1 MKMNKYKEYSFT
13 FTERIIAGDEETFK
27 EFFFDN
33 YNDVFKFIYHMTFDR
48 EAALDLTQDTFLNF
62 YKSLKNLNP
71 AISPNYYL
79 FRIAKNLT
87 LNYLNKSEQTV
98 HYDLDIEETYK
109 NFASNPEEEYM
120 ASFFEN
126 DIQKAIESLPNRC
139 RAVFILSR
147 FNNLTYQEISETLE
161 ISLQTVKNQINKA
174 IAILRKK
181 LSHYLD

>member
-1 MKMNKYKEYSFT
+1 MKMNKYKEYSFV
-13 FTERIIAGDEETFK
+13 FTERIITGDEEAFK

-33 YNDVFKFIYHMTFDR
+33 YNDVFKFIYHMIFDR

-71 AISPNYYL
+71 SISPNYYL

-87 LNYLNKSEQTV
+87 LNYLNKSQQTI
-98 HYDLDIEETYK
+98 HYDLDVEETYN
-109 NFASNPEEEYM
+109 NFASYPEEEYI

-147 FNNLTYQEISETLE
+147 FNNLTYQEISETLQ

>member
-1 MKMNKYKEYSFT
+1 MKHKEYTVLFS
-13 FTERIIAGDEETFK
+13 ERIKAGDQEAFK

-33 YNDVFKFIYHMTFDR
+33 YNDVFSFIFRMTFDR
-48 EAALDLTQDTFLNF
+48 DASLDLTQDTFLNF
-62 YKSLKNLNP
+62 YKSLDKINP

-87 LNYLNKSEQTV
+87 INYLTRKAQNH
-98 HYDLDIEETYK
+98 HYDIEDEETYK
-109 NFASNPEEEYM
+109 DFISNPEDEY
-120 ASFFEN
+120 AAQFFED
-126 DIQKAIESLPNRC
+126 DIQKAIDALPNRC

-147 FNNLTYQEISETLE
+147 FHNFSYQEISETLE

>member
-1 MKMNKYKEYSFT
+1 MKYKEYTVIFS
-13 FTERIIAGDEETFK
+13 ERIKAGDQEAFK

-33 YNDVFKFIYHMTFDR
+33 YNDVYSFIFRMTFDR
-48 EAALDLTQDTFLNF
+48 DAALDLTQDTFLNF
-62 YKSLKNLNP
+62 YKSLDKINP
-71 AISPNYYL
+71 SISPNYYL

-87 LNYLNKSEQTV
+87 INYLTRKAQNH
-98 HYDLDIEETYK
+98 HYDIDDEETYK
-109 NFASNPEEEYM
+109 DFVCNPEDDYS
-120 ASFFEN
+120 AQFFED
-126 DIQKAIESLPNRC
+126 DIQKAIDALPNRC

-147 FNNLTYQEISETLE
+147 FHNFTYQEISETLE

>member
-1 MKMNKYKEYSFT
+1 MNNYKEYSFT
-13 FTERIIAGDEETFK
+13 FSERIKSGDHEAFK

-33 YNDVFKFIYHMTFDR
+33 YHDVLNFIYRMTFDR
-48 EAALDLTQDTFLNF
+48 DAALDLTQDTFLNF
-62 YKSLKNLNP
+62 YKSLDKINP

-87 LNYLNKSEQTV
+87 INFLTRKNNNL
-98 HYDLDIEETYK
+98 HYDEENEETYK
-109 NFASNPEEEYM
+109 DFYSNPEDEY
-120 ASFFEN
+120 STKFFEK
-126 DIQKAIESLPNRC
+126 DVQKAVEALPNRC

-147 FNNLTYQEISETLE
+147 FHNLTYQEISETLE

>member
-1 MKMNKYKEYSFT
+1 M
-13 FTERIIAGDEETFK
+13 
-27 EFFFDN
+27 
-33 YNDVFKFIYHMTFDR
+33 
-48 EAALDLTQDTFLNF
+48 
-62 YKSLKNLNP
+62 
-71 AISPNYYL
+71 
-79 FRIAKNLT
+79 T

>member
-1 MKMNKYKEYSFT
+1 MNKYKEYHLT
-13 FTERIIAGDEETFK
+13 FNEKIIAGDKEAFK
-27 EFFFDN
+27 EFFYDN
-33 YNDVFKFIYHMTFDR
+33 YNDVFRFIYHMTFDR

-62 YKSLKNLNP
+62 YKSIEKLNP

-79 FRIAKNLT
+79 FRIAKNVT
-87 LNYLNKSEQTV
+87 LNYLNR
-98 HYDLDIEETYK
+98 LDQVSYYNLDDEETHK
-109 NFASNPEEEYM
+109 EFISNPEDEYS
-120 ASFFEN
+120 AYFFEN

-147 FNNLTYQEISETLE
+147 YHNLTYQEISETLE

-174 IAILRKK
+174 IAILKKK

>member
-1 MKMNKYKEYSFT
+1 MRKYRDYHLSFSERLKE
-13 FTERIIAGDEETFK
+13 GDPEAFK
-27 EFFFDN
+27 EFFYDN
-33 YNDVFKFIYHMTFDR
+33 YNDVFRFIYRMTFKK
-48 EAALDLTQDTFLNF
+48 EASLDLTQDTFLNF
-62 YKSLKNLNP
+62 YKSLDKLNP

-87 LNYLNKSEQTV
+87 INYLTRLPQTS
-98 HYDLDIEETYK
+98 HYDIEKEETYK
-109 NFASNPEEEYM
+109 DFISNPEDEY
-120 ASFFEN
+120 STNFFED
-126 DIQKAIESLPNRC
+126 DIQKAIDALPNRC

-147 FNNLTYQEISETLE
+147 FHNLSYQEIADTLE